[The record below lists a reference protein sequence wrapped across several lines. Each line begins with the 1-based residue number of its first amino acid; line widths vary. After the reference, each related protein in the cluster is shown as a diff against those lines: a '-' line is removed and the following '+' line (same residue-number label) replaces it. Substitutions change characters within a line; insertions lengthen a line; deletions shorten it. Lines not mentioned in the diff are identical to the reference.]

1 MSFEFLLRILRESQ
15 LALALLTAMMVH
27 AAAVVR
33 STDEFIFHGRSV
45 PHADGYVG
53 PGVDT
58 RYVYIAACAD
68 RTGYT
73 IFESLTNNGAAPLRG
88 INVII
93 LRLIHHGT

>member
-33 STDEFIFHGRSV
+33 STDEFIFHGRSL
-45 PHADGYVG
+45 PHADGYMG
-53 PGVDT
+53 PGVGT
-58 RYVYIAACAD
+58 RYVYIAACTD

-73 IFESLTNNGAAPLRG
+73 HQQNRPNLERRG
-88 INVII
+88 SI
-93 LRLIHHGT
+93 REDSHD